1 MMKKLKNTLFLFIL
15 LLVNPVVLARPR
27 AKRVVLFALDGI
39 SVSGYLQARTP
50 NLDTLLSQGML
61 SLDTRVVMPSVTL
74 PNWTS
79 HLTGSGPE
87 QHGVTDNGWQID
99 KRNYPAVE
107 TDEEGYYPSVF
118 GVLKEQLPE
127 CKTAFYYNWINLFY
141 PYNKKFFDE
150 VSYLK
155 DDAYIPNYKKAFDFI
170 VRNQDFP
177 TLVFLYSVHTDHA
190 GHAHKWM
197 SEEYIKSIEEADTQI
212 GIFIE
217 NMKKAGLYED
227 TYFMFLSDHGGI
239 GYGHGG
245 LSVDEMIVPW
255 GIVGPKI
262 QSGKMKEPN
271 NTVNTAATI
280 LYLFKVKK
288 PLSWIGEVPSSIL
301 K

>member
-1 MMKKLKNTLFLFIL
+1 MMKKLKNTLFLFVL

-288 PLSWIGEVPSSIL
+288 PLSWIGEVPSGVE
-301 K
+301 

>member
-1 MMKKLKNTLFLFIL
+1 MMKKLKITLFLFVL

-288 PLSWIGEVPSSIL
+288 PLSWIGEVPSGVE
-301 K
+301 

>member
-1 MMKKLKNTLFLFIL
+1 MMKKLKITLFLFVL

-217 NMKKAGLYED
+217 HMKKAGLYED